1 MNKRLISALI
11 IISVILTA
19 VFALASCEPAPTPS
33 KLVMTTL
40 RLEGNTACWEAV
52 ENASGYEASVNGAL
66 STLGT
71 DVLSFELE
79 DGEAFK
85 IRALG
90 NGKEYLTSDWS
101 NTVTYTAG
109 GSPDPQPGD
118 GDHVHINK
126 NGDTLCDGC
135 GETVVI
141 IVDFY
146 SINDLHGKFCDTDSQ
161 PGVDELAAYLRS
173 REDADDNVV
182 ILSTGDMWQGSAESN
197 LTYGKIMTEW
207 MNELG
212 FVSMTLGNHEY
223 DWGSEYIR
231 SNLAIA
237 DFPFLAINVYD
248 AKTNERVDYCAPS
261 VLINEG
267 GIDIGIIGAIGDCYS
282 SIASDMVED
291 VYFKTGAD
299 LAALVRAESVRLREL
314 GAEIIVYALHDGY
327 GRSGNGVQNVTTSSL
342 SGYYSST
349 LSSGGYV
356 DLVFEGHSHQRYIL
370 KDTNGIY
377 HLQGGGE
384 NSGISHVEIA
394 YDLISESTEV
404 KTTEIVRSDLYASY
418 DDDPATEELEDKYGD
433 IIDKAYEKLGSVS
446 NTYDSDSLA
455 DLMAELYL
463 ECGIERWGNEY
474 DIVLAGG
481 YIKPRAPYDLYAGN
495 HTYADIISLFPFNNR
510 IVLCSIS
517 GEKLLER
524 FIDPYSSDYH
534 CAMSEYGNTIKNT
547 VNPEGTYYIVVDTY
561 SSLYTPNGLTVVKYL
576 DDTTFAR
583 DLLSKHIADGRLDM
597 TQNEYTL
604 TSIEDVLE
612 IGSALGDNEETKGYY
627 YVKGRVIS
635 EPHPTWGNL
644 YITDESGNRL
654 WIYGLYD
661 ARGNRYDSM
670 HDKPTE
676 GDEIIVSGKILKYV
690 NPKNPSE
697 IKIEISNAV
706 CIEIA

>member
-19 VFALASCEPAPTPS
+19 VFALASCEPTSPLSKPVTPA
-33 KLVMTTL
+33 V
-40 RLEGNTACWEAV
+40 RLDGNIASWEAV
-52 ENASGYEASVNGAL
+52 ENAFGYEASVNG
-66 STLGT
+66 TLITLET

-79 DGEAFK
+79 DGEEFK
-85 IRALG
+85 VRALG
-90 NGKEYLTSDWS
+90 NGKEYLTSEWS

-109 GSPDPQPGD
+109 ESPDPDPDPNPEPEPGG

-141 IVDFY
+141 IIDFY

-173 REDADDNVV
+173 REDTDDNVV

-207 MNELG
+207 MNELD

-231 SNLAIA
+231 SNLALA

-248 AKTNERVDYCAPS
+248 VKTNERVDYCAPS
-261 VLINEG
+261 VLVNEG

-327 GRSGNGVQNVTTSSL
+327 GRSGNDVQNVTSSSL

-370 KDTNGIY
+370 KDTSGIY

-394 YDLISESTEV
+394 YDLISESTMV
-404 KTTEIVRSDLYASY
+404 KTAEIVRSNIYSSY
-418 DDDPATEELEDKYGD
+418 DDDPATEELENKY
-433 IIDKAYEKLGSVS
+433 
-446 NTYDSDSLA
+446 
-455 DLMAELYL
+455 
-463 ECGIERWGNEY
+463 
-474 DIVLAGG
+474 
-481 YIKPRAPYDLYAGN
+481 
-495 HTYADIISLFPFNNR
+495 
-510 IVLCSIS
+510 
-517 GEKLLER
+517 
-524 FIDPYSSDYH
+524 
-534 CAMSEYGNTIKNT
+534 SE
-547 VNPEGTYYIVVDTY
+547 VP
-561 SSLYTPNGLTVVKYL
+561 
-576 DDTTFAR
+576 
-583 DLLSKHIADGRLDM
+583 
-597 TQNEYTL
+597 Q
-604 TSIEDVLE
+604 
-612 IGSALGDNEETKGYY
+612 
-627 YVKGRVIS
+627 
-635 EPHPTWGNL
+635 
-644 YITDESGNRL
+644 
-654 WIYGLYD
+654 
-661 ARGNRYDSM
+661 
-670 HDKPTE
+670 
-676 GDEIIVSGKILKYV
+676 
-690 NPKNPSE
+690 
-697 IKIEISNAV
+697 
-706 CIEIA
+706 